1 MTTRSTIA
9 KKPLFDESTLDNLAD
24 KWKIVETKDHK
35 KQNAFFKSYEQ
46 TFVDEV
52 MDHVKGTPE
61 GSEYSRKDSMLHKL
75 SYMCKSHA
83 DDIELFLFSYRM
95 TIFGD
100 KKFNYANKPVKDGH
114 DETYREAAIRM
125 KYHALCKPLASAP
138 AVKDDDEDNKETGP
152 APFNYVFDFTDAR
165 YKIAQMFGNKFT
177 VFKKWRPV
185 DNGFNKPTIR
195 TYQVTLFLKFY
206 PLGIDD
212 EEWLAKKPEMVVE
225 EKIVNKI
232 VNTLEEPDV
241 EEKDEPKVDE
251 PKVDE
256 PKVDAKPT
264 YKSKAS
270 KAVKSSK

>member
-1 MTTRSTIA
+1 MASRSTIA
-9 KKPLFDESTLDNLAD
+9 KKPLFDESTLDSLAD

-35 KQNAFFKSYEQ
+35 KQNTFFKSYEQ
-46 TFVDEV
+46 SFIDEV
-52 MDHVKGTPE
+52 MEHVEGTPE
-61 GSEYSRKDSMLHKL
+61 GSQYSRKDSMLHKL

-83 DDIELFLFSYRM
+83 DDIELFLFSYKM

-100 KKFNYANKPVKDGH
+100 KKFNYANKPVKAGD

-152 APFNYVFDFTDAR
+152 APLNYVFDFTDAR
-165 YKIAQMFGNKFT
+165 YKIAEMFGNKFT

-212 EEWLAKKPEMVVE
+212 EEWLAKKPETVVE
-225 EKIVNKI
+225 EVEEEVVTKI
-232 VNTLEEPDV
+232 VNTL
-241 EEKDEPKVDE
+241 DEPKVDE

-256 PKVDAKPT
+256 PKADAKADAKPT
-264 YKSKAS
+264 YKSKAI
-270 KAVKSSK
+270 KAVKTSK